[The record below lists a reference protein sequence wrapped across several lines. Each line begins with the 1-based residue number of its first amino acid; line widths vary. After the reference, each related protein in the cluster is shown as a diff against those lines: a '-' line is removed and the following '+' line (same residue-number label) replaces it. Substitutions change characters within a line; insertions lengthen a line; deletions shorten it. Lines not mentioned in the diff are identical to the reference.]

1 MNPLELAVDK
11 LTFKADQ
18 ISKILESASAS
29 DGTKKSLLARLDV
42 KGLQLLL
49 QGAVQPTVFFCI
61 FTVIR
66 FLLS

>member
-18 ISKILESASAS
+18 IKKIIEQAAQC

-49 QGAVQPTVFFCI
+49 QGAVQPTVSFSTLC
-61 FTVIR
+61 
-66 FLLS
+66 SC